1 MHFLKNEPQPG
12 EMKIRSFHK
21 ILVANRGE
29 IAVRIIKAIRETGKV
44 AVVIHSDVDKNLPFV
59 TMADEAYSLGN
70 GTLSDTYLNTE
81 KIIQIARESG
91 AEAIHPG
98 YGFLSENADF
108 ARACAAN
115 HIVFIGPDHDVID
128 LMGNKINAREKAV
141 ELGVPVLEGD
151 IKPMD
156 ELVRQADTYTYP
168 QLVKPAA
175 GGGGKGMHIVRSSKE
190 LKEALHTSAREAAAY
205 FGSDELFIERYIEAP
220 RHIEVQVIADHQG
233 NAVHLFERECSLQ
246 RRYQKIIEEAPS
258 GFISAET
265 RNKITSAALKLV
277 MGIGYVNAGTVEF
290 LVDADQNFY
299 FLEMN
304 TRIQVEHPVTEMITG
319 IDLVREQISIAQ
331 GNALSFRQEDLHIRG
346 HAIEARVYAE
356 DPAKEFMPS
365 TGRIDALS
373 EPDYPWTRIDGGYRE
388 NNLIEPYYDPMIAKV
403 ITGGKNRE
411 EARAHLVRT
420 LKDYHLTGITTN
432 RDFLLEL
439 LQGEDFSANI
449 MHTRYID
456 EHLQTINQKNTDRRK
471 TIPQEFVVT
480 AASLMALEHN
490 YFSHINNG
498 NTWYAIGHW
507 RIQPELLLQCEH
519 EELRIPYE
527 LIERK
532 KAIRLFIKEE
542 PYQVELEQKKGNHYW
557 VRINEQL
564 SHFWG
569 YVDRSELTIDLDGHL
584 FKARRLD
591 VLDERFVS
599 DGSNESISGG
609 KNEITAPLNGKVV
622 QINVRENEPVA
633 KGDTLLV
640 IESMKMENKI
650 MVGHDARIS
659 KIHVNVGDQVQMK
672 KLVITLA

>member
-1 MHFLKNEPQPG
+1 
-12 EMKIRSFHK
+12 MKTRSFHK

-44 AVVIHSDVDKNLPFV
+44 AVVIHSEVDKNLPFV
-59 TMADEAYSLGN
+59 TMADEAYSLGS

-108 ARACAAN
+108 ARACAASN
-115 HIVFIGPDHDVID
+115 IVFIGPDHRVID

-151 IKPMD
+151 IKPLD

-175 GGGGKGMHIVRSSKE
+175 GGGGKGMRIVRSSKE
-190 LKEALHTSAREAAAY
+190 LKEALQTSAREAAAY

-220 RHIEVQVIADHQG
+220 RHIEVQVIADHHG

-258 GFISAET
+258 GFISSET

-277 MGIGYVNAGTVEF
+277 MGIGYMNAGTVEF

-331 GNALSFRQEDLHIRG
+331 GNTLSFGQEDLHIRG

-356 DPAKEFMPS
+356 DPQKEFMPS

-373 EPDYPWTRIDGGYRE
+373 EPNYPWTRIDGGYQE
-388 NNLIEPYYDPMIAKV
+388 ENLIEPYYDPMIAKV
-403 ITGGKNRE
+403 ISRGKNRE
-411 EARAHLVRT
+411 EARAHLVRS
-420 LKDYHLTGITTN
+420 LKDYRLTGITTN

-439 LQGEDFSANI
+439 LQNEDFSDNK

-456 EHLQTINQKNTDRRK
+456 QHLEAINEQNNDRRK
-471 TIPQEFVVT
+471 TVPHEFVV
-480 AASLMALEHN
+480 ASASIMALEHN
-490 YFSHINNG
+490 YFRHIRNG

-527 LIERK
+527 LIERRK
-532 KAIRLFIKEE
+532 TIRLFIKGE
-542 PYQVELEQKKGNHYW
+542 PYRVVLERKKGNQYW
-557 VRINEQL
+557 IRINDQL

-599 DGSNESISGG
+599 DGSGESISGG
-609 KNEITAPLNGKVV
+609 KNKITAPLNGKVV

-650 MVGHDARIS
+650 MVGHDATIG
-659 KIHVNVGDQVQMK
+659 KIHVKVGDQVQMK